1 MCYLMS
7 VFILYMHM
15 MFYIYWHIH
24 YIVKDE
30 LFLWFRYRCHIQHL
44 VFLKTNGFLWEER
57 ETIHRL
63 LKRRCILSVCVS
75 DIRVHHHF
83 KYAIYFYKNDK
94 YTNICSTILKY
105 HCIVI
110 KGMLKIA
117 RVISGK
123 IQFNSIMNLWMNSH

>member
-1 MCYLMS
+1 M
-7 VFILYMHM
+7 
-15 MFYIYWHIH
+15 
-24 YIVKDE
+24 
-30 LFLWFRYRCHIQHL
+30 
-44 VFLKTNGFLWEER
+44 
-57 ETIHRL
+57 
-63 LKRRCILSVCVS
+63 RRKGNNTQIIKKGDVSITVCVS

-123 IQFNSIMNLWMNSH
+123 IQFNSIMNF